1 MRKRFE
7 QQNKLDATP
16 ISEVYLNPKSRDALP
31 KLLAGLIY
39 IFKTPEVNEQVFK
52 ILEEKVVGEKQNT
65 GRLGMSL
72 WEIFVLGVVRL
83 NLNTDY
89 DRLQDSANNHRAL
102 RGVMGVDTKGIMSEV
117 KHYELQTI
125 KDNVRLLDEETLC
138 KINEVIV
145 KTGHSLKKKKRKKKG
160 LPWS

>member
-102 RGVMGVDTKGIMSEV
+102 RE
-117 KHYELQTI
+117 
-125 KDNVRLLDEETLC
+125 
-138 KINEVIV
+138 
-145 KTGHSLKKKKRKKKG
+145 
-160 LPWS
+160 

>member
-1 MRKRFE
+1 MIAYRTR
-7 QQNKLDATP
+7 P
-16 ISEVYLNPKSRDALP
+16 IIIEPYV
-31 KLLAGLIY
+31 
-39 IFKTPEVNEQVFK
+39 
-52 ILEEKVVGEKQNT
+52 
-65 GRLGMSL
+65 
-72 WEIFVLGVVRL
+72 
-83 NLNTDY
+83 
-89 DRLQDSANNHRAL
+89 
-102 RGVMGVDTKGIMSEV
+102 SEV